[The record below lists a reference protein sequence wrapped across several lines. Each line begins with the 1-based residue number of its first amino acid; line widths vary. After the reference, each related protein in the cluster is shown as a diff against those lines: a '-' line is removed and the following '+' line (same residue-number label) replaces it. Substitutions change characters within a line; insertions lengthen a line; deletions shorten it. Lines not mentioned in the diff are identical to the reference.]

1 MKSRR
6 NSKNKNGRESSWK
19 ETLSELP
26 LFCVLVITAVP
37 FLIFMRYQT
46 GASAGASFGQGT
58 GEESGTLSVTSGNPE
73 GGTQQKEPGFE
84 KIPGDAQP
92 VTKPEEAEPVHYE
105 IPDGVN
111 SPVMPAT
118 DYGNTNTAYQAPAG
132 TVFETAESGM
142 FAPDGTFYY
151 LRSVPDDSYF
161 SDALFIGDSRTD
173 GFRDYS
179 SLKDV
184 ASFWAKE
191 SLSVFNV
198 LDKSLPLYTAGT
210 WEDSQT
216 LEEVLAG
223 HSYGKIYICMGINE
237 IGMPTTVT
245 YVEKYKALLE
255 MIREKE
261 PDAILYIEGNMHV
274 SKAFSSSDPVT
285 NNVNLVERNAAI
297 ATLANGRDIFY
308 LDMNPAVCDENGDL
322 REELSGDGVHL
333 KASAYELWADFLR
346 QNAIV
351 KETSSQEASGTE
363 AVTGSSQTE
372 NKTQTNDADTKPDA
386 AETAPGT

>member
-1 MKSRR
+1 MRDQENENR
-6 NSKNKNGRESSWK
+6 PAEAPIRQVVNYLRQMPLLAALLITLIPFLAFMYSKNPKNDMDQPGNEAA
-19 ETLSELP
+19 SE
-26 LFCVLVITAVP
+26 AQE
-37 FLIFMRYQT
+37 M
-46 GASAGASFGQGT
+46 ASADSEVTKADGMEDADETGNADEGNG
-58 GEESGTLSVTSGNPE
+58 GEEAADGESY
-73 GGTQQKEPGFE
+73 PGFE
-84 KIPGDAQP
+84 TIPETEPADS
-92 VTKPEEAEPVHYE
+92 EEAEPVVYT

-111 SPVMPAT
+111 NPVAPAT

-132 TVFETAESGM
+132 TVFETATSGM

-151 LRSVPDDSYF
+151 LQSVPDDSYF

-191 SLSVFNV
+191 SLSVYNV
-198 LDKSLPLYTAGT
+198 LDKSLPLYTHGT

-216 LEEVLAG
+216 LQQVLET
-223 HSYGKIYICMGINE
+223 HPYGKIYVSMGINE
-237 IGMPTTVT
+237 IGMPTTVK

-255 MIREKE
+255 MIREAE
-261 PDAILYIEGNMHV
+261 PDAILYIQGNMHV

-322 REELSGDGVHL
+322 REELTGDGVHL
-333 KASAYELWADFLR
+333 KASAYEKWADFLR

-351 KETSSQEASGTE
+351 K
-363 AVTGSSQTE
+363 
-372 NKTQTNDADTKPDA
+372 
-386 AETAPGT
+386 

>member
-1 MKSRR
+1 MPLLAALLI
-6 NSKNKNGRESSWK
+6 
-19 ETLSELP
+19 TL
-26 LFCVLVITAVP
+26 IP
-37 FLIFMRYQT
+37 FLAFMYSKSPKNDMDPS
-46 GASAGASFGQGT
+46 GKEAASEAEIASADSEVTKADGMEDADETGNADEGNG
-58 GEESGTLSVTSGNPE
+58 GEEAADGESY
-73 GGTQQKEPGFE
+73 PGFE
-84 KIPGDAQP
+84 TIPETEPADS
-92 VTKPEEAEPVHYE
+92 EETEPVVYT

-111 SPVMPAT
+111 NPVAPAT

-132 TVFETAESGM
+132 TVFETATSGM

-151 LRSVPDDSYF
+151 LQSVPDDSYF

-191 SLSVFNV
+191 SLSVYNV
-198 LDKSLPLYTAGT
+198 LETHP
-210 WEDSQT
+210 
-216 LEEVLAG
+216 
-223 HSYGKIYICMGINE
+223 YGKIYVSMGINE
-237 IGMPTTVT
+237 IGMPTTVK

-255 MIREKE
+255 MIREAE
-261 PDAILYIEGNMHV
+261 PDAILYIQGNMHV

-322 REELSGDGVHL
+322 REELTGDGVHL
-333 KASAYELWADFLR
+333 KASAYEKWADFLR

-351 KETSSQEASGTE
+351 K
-363 AVTGSSQTE
+363 
-372 NKTQTNDADTKPDA
+372 
-386 AETAPGT
+386 

>member
-1 MKSRR
+1 MSRDYLAKEKR
-6 NSKNKNGRESSWK
+6 EMRSIKRLGKNRK
-19 ETLSELP
+19 LSEGFRQMP
-26 LFCVLVITAVP
+26 LLTALLITVVP
-37 FLIFMRYQT
+37 FLLFLHEKMAP
-46 GASAGASFGQGT
+46 GAESVEGTAGLQGDSTSEIDGEGSASSAGSADS
-58 GEESGTLSVTSGNPE
+58 L
-73 GGTQQKEPGFE
+73 PGFE
-84 KIPGDAQP
+84 EIPENAGSQQ
-92 VTKPEEAEPVHYE
+92 EETEPGTYK

-111 SPVMPAT
+111 SPVAPAT

-132 TVFETAESGM
+132 TVFETASSGI
-142 FAPDGTFYY
+142 FAPDGTYYY
-151 LRSVPDDSYF
+151 LQSVPDDSYF

-179 SLKDV
+179 SLKDI

-191 SLSVFNV
+191 SLSVYNV
-198 LDKSLPLYTAGT
+198 LDKSLPLYTHGA

-216 LEEVLAG
+216 LQEVLDN
-223 HSYGKIYICMGINE
+223 HSYGKIYVSMGINE
-237 IGMPTTVT
+237 IGMPTTVN
-245 YVEKYKALLE
+245 YVEKYKTLLE
-255 MIREKE
+255 MIRQAE

-322 REELSGDGVHL
+322 REELTGDGVHL

-346 QNAIV
+346 KNAIV
-351 KETSSQEASGTE
+351 KEADPGAAASTE
-363 AVTGSSQTE
+363 ET
-372 NKTQTNDADTKPDA
+372 PDPA
-386 AETAPGT
+386 GDGK

>member
-1 MKSRR
+1 MRADPWWR
-6 NSKNKNGRESSWK
+6 LNLRDQENENRPAEAPIRQVGNYLRQMPLLAALLI
-19 ETLSELP
+19 TL
-26 LFCVLVITAVP
+26 IP
-37 FLIFMRYQT
+37 FLVFMY
-46 GASAGASFGQGT
+46 GKSLKNDMDPSGKEAASEAEIASADSGETEADGT
-58 GEESGTLSVTSGNPE
+58 GNVDGTGDAEADGTGGEEAAAGESY
-73 GGTQQKEPGFE
+73 PGFE
-84 KIPGDAQP
+84 TIPETEPADS
-92 VTKPEEAEPVHYE
+92 EETEPVVYT

-111 SPVMPAT
+111 NPVAPAT

-132 TVFETAESGM
+132 TVFETATSGM

-151 LRSVPDDSYF
+151 LQSVPDDSYF

-191 SLSVFNV
+191 SLSVYNV
-198 LDKSLPLYTAGT
+198 LDKSLPLYMHGT

-216 LEEVLAG
+216 LQQVLET
-223 HSYGKIYICMGINE
+223 HPYGKIYVSMGINE
-237 IGMPTTVT
+237 IGMPTTVK

-255 MIREKE
+255 MIREAE
-261 PDAILYIEGNMHV
+261 PDAILYIQGNMHV

-322 REELSGDGVHL
+322 REELTGDGVHL
-333 KASAYELWADFLR
+333 KASAYEKWADFLR

-351 KETSSQEASGTE
+351 K
-363 AVTGSSQTE
+363 
-372 NKTQTNDADTKPDA
+372 
-386 AETAPGT
+386 

>member
-1 MKSRR
+1 MRDQENENRPAEAPIRQVGNYLRQMPLLAALLITLIPFLAFMYSKS
-6 NSKNKNGRESSWK
+6 SKNDMDPSGK
-19 ETLSELP
+19 EAASETE
-26 LFCVLVITAVP
+26 I
-37 FLIFMRYQT
+37 
-46 GASAGASFGQGT
+46 ASADSEETKADGMEDVDETGNADEGNG
-58 GEESGTLSVTSGNPE
+58 GEEAADGESY
-73 GGTQQKEPGFE
+73 PGFE
-84 KIPGDAQP
+84 TIPETEPADS
-92 VTKPEEAEPVHYE
+92 EEAEPVVYT

-111 SPVMPAT
+111 NPVAPAT

-132 TVFETAESGM
+132 TVFETATSGV

-151 LRSVPDDSYF
+151 LQSVPDDSYF

-191 SLSVFNV
+191 SLSVYNV
-198 LDKSLPLYTAGT
+198 LDKSLPLYTHGT

-216 LEEVLAG
+216 LQQVLET
-223 HSYGKIYICMGINE
+223 HPYGKIYVSMGINE
-237 IGMPTTVT
+237 IGMPTTVK

-255 MIREKE
+255 MIREAE
-261 PDAILYIEGNMHV
+261 PDAILYIQGNMHV

-322 REELSGDGVHL
+322 REELTGDGVHL
-333 KASAYELWADFLR
+333 KASAYEKWADFLR

-351 KETSSQEASGTE
+351 K
-363 AVTGSSQTE
+363 
-372 NKTQTNDADTKPDA
+372 
-386 AETAPGT
+386 

>member
-1 MKSRR
+1 MRADPRR
-6 NSKNKNGRESSWK
+6 RLNLRDQENENRPAEAPIRQVGNYLRQMPLLAALLI
-19 ETLSELP
+19 TL
-26 LFCVLVITAVP
+26 IP
-37 FLIFMRYQT
+37 FLAFMYSKSPKNDMDPSGKEAASET
-46 GASAGASFGQGT
+46 EIASADSEETKADGMEDADETGNADEGNG
-58 GEESGTLSVTSGNPE
+58 GEEAADGESH
-73 GGTQQKEPGFE
+73 PGFE
-84 KIPGDAQP
+84 TIPETEPADS
-92 VTKPEEAEPVHYE
+92 EETEPVVYT

-111 SPVMPAT
+111 NPVAPAT

-132 TVFETAESGM
+132 TVFETATSGM

-151 LRSVPDDSYF
+151 LQSVPDDSYF

-191 SLSVFNV
+191 SLSVYNV
-198 LDKSLPLYTAGT
+198 LDKSLPLYTHGT

-216 LEEVLAG
+216 LQQVLET
-223 HSYGKIYICMGINE
+223 HPYGKIYVSMGINE
-237 IGMPTTVT
+237 IGMPTTVK

-255 MIREKE
+255 MIREAE
-261 PDAILYIEGNMHV
+261 PDAILYIQGNMHV

-322 REELSGDGVHL
+322 REELTGDGVHL
-333 KASAYELWADFLR
+333 KASAYEKWADFLR

-351 KETSSQEASGTE
+351 K
-363 AVTGSSQTE
+363 
-372 NKTQTNDADTKPDA
+372 
-386 AETAPGT
+386 

>member
-1 MKSRR
+1 MNRDYLEQEEKREKRSH
-6 NSKNKNGRESSWK
+6 KGAGREK
-19 ETLSELP
+19 RLAEGIGQMP
-26 LFCVLVITAVP
+26 LLAALLITAVP
-37 FLIFMRYQT
+37 FLLFLH
-46 GASAGASFGQGT
+46 AKSAPGPESAEELADQQGDST
-58 GEESGTLSVTSGNPE
+58 AEAAGEESASSAASADAL
-73 GGTQQKEPGFE
+73 PGFE
-84 KIPGDAQP
+84 EIPEDAGSQPQEETEP
-92 VTKPEEAEPVHYE
+92 VTYE

-111 SPVMPAT
+111 SKVAPAT

-132 TVFETAESGM
+132 TVFETATSGM
-142 FAPDGTFYY
+142 FAPDGTYYY
-151 LRSVPDDSYF
+151 LQSVPDDSYF

-179 SLKDV
+179 SLKDI

-191 SLSVFNV
+191 SLSVYNV
-198 LDKSLPLYTAGT
+198 LDKSLPLYTHGV
-210 WEDSQT
+210 WEDEQT
-216 LEEVLAG
+216 LQEVLDN
-223 HSYGKIYICMGINE
+223 HSYGKIYVSMGINE
-237 IGMPTTVT
+237 IGMPTTVN

-255 MIREKE
+255 RIRQAE

-322 REELSGDGVHL
+322 REELTGDGVHL

-351 KETSSQEASGTE
+351 KETG
-363 AVTGSSQTE
+363 
-372 NKTQTNDADTKPDA
+372 
-386 AETAPGT
+386 

>member
-1 MKSRR
+1 MRSERIGTR
-6 NSKNKNGRESSWK
+6 TEQGRNGRLAQS
-19 ETLSELP
+19 LRQMP
-26 LFCVLVITAVP
+26 LLAALLVTTVP
-37 FLIFMRYQT
+37 FLLFLHGRT
-46 GASAGASFGQGT
+46 AAGPESAGETESIQ
-58 GEESGTLSVTSGNPE
+58 EESAAPE
-73 GGTQQKEPGFE
+73 TAGGESASRDSSADALPGFE
-84 KIPGDAQP
+84 KIPEDA
-92 VTKPEEAEPVHYE
+92 KPEQEETAPVPCE

-111 SPVMPAT
+111 NPVAPAT

-132 TVFETAESGM
+132 TVFETATSGM
-142 FAPDGTFYY
+142 FAPDGTYYY
-151 LRSVPDDSYF
+151 LQSVPDDSYF

-179 SLKDV
+179 SLKDI

-191 SLSVFNV
+191 SLSVYNV
-198 LDKSLPLYTAGT
+198 LDKSLPLYTHGV

-216 LEEVLAG
+216 LQEVLDN
-223 HSYGKIYICMGINE
+223 HSYGKVYVSMGINE
-237 IGMPTTVT
+237 IGMPTTVN

-255 MIREKE
+255 MIRQTE
-261 PDAILYIEGNMHV
+261 PDAIIYIEGNMHV

-322 REELSGDGVHL
+322 REELTGDGVHL

-346 QNAIV
+346 KNAIV
-351 KETSSQEASGTE
+351 KETDTGAAAGTDSAGDAAGTE
-363 AVTGSSQTE
+363 AVTNAGSV
-372 NKTQTNDADTKPDA
+372 ADTA
-386 AETAPGT
+386 GGV

>member
-1 MKSRR
+1 MRTDPRR
-6 NSKNKNGRESSWK
+6 RLNLRDQENENRPAEAPIRQVGEYLRQMPLLTALLI
-19 ETLSELP
+19 TL
-26 LFCVLVITAVP
+26 IP
-37 FLIFMRYQT
+37 FLAFMYSKSPKNDMDPSGKEAT
-46 GASAGASFGQGT
+46 SEAEIASADSEVTKADGMEDADETGNANEGNG
-58 GEESGTLSVTSGNPE
+58 GEEAADGESY
-73 GGTQQKEPGFE
+73 PGFE
-84 KIPGDAQP
+84 TIPETEPADS
-92 VTKPEEAEPVHYE
+92 EEAEPVVYT

-111 SPVMPAT
+111 NPVAPAT

-132 TVFETAESGM
+132 TVFETATSGM

-151 LRSVPDDSYF
+151 LQSVPDDSYF

-191 SLSVFNV
+191 SLSVYNV
-198 LDKSLPLYTAGT
+198 LDKSLPLYTHGT

-216 LEEVLAG
+216 LQQVLEM
-223 HSYGKIYICMGINE
+223 HPYGKIYVSMGINE
-237 IGMPTTVT
+237 IGMPTTVK

-255 MIREKE
+255 MIREAE
-261 PDAILYIEGNMHV
+261 PDAILYIQGNMHV

-322 REELSGDGVHL
+322 REELTGDGVHL
-333 KASAYELWADFLR
+333 KASAYEKWADFLR

-351 KETSSQEASGTE
+351 K
-363 AVTGSSQTE
+363 
-372 NKTQTNDADTKPDA
+372 
-386 AETAPGT
+386 

>member
-1 MKSRR
+1 MRTDPRR
-6 NSKNKNGRESSWK
+6 RLNLRDQENENRPAEAPIRQVGNYLRQMPLLTALLI
-19 ETLSELP
+19 TL
-26 LFCVLVITAVP
+26 IP
-37 FLIFMRYQT
+37 FLVFMYGKKPKNDMDQP
-46 GASAGASFGQGT
+46 GKEASSEVQEMASTDSGETEADGT
-58 GEESGTLSVTSGNPE
+58 GGEEAAAGESH
-73 GGTQQKEPGFE
+73 PGFE
-84 KIPGDAQP
+84 TIPETEPADSEQ
-92 VTKPEEAEPVHYE
+92 TEPVVYT

-111 SPVMPAT
+111 NPVAPAT

-132 TVFETAESGM
+132 TVFETATSGM

-151 LRSVPDDSYF
+151 LQSVPDDSYF

-191 SLSVFNV
+191 SLSVYNV
-198 LDKSLPLYTAGT
+198 LDKSLPLYTHGT

-216 LEEVLAG
+216 LQQVLET
-223 HSYGKIYICMGINE
+223 HPYGKIYVSMGINE
-237 IGMPTTVT
+237 IGMPTTVK

-255 MIREKE
+255 MIREAE
-261 PDAILYIEGNMHV
+261 PDAILYIQGNMHV

-322 REELSGDGVHL
+322 REELTGDGVHL
-333 KASAYELWADFLR
+333 KASAYEKWADFLR

-351 KETSSQEASGTE
+351 K
-363 AVTGSSQTE
+363 
-372 NKTQTNDADTKPDA
+372 
-386 AETAPGT
+386 

>member
-1 MKSRR
+1 MKQGETL
-6 NSKNKNGRESSWK
+6 KKNGKRRSGWK
-19 ETLSELP
+19 KAAFELP
-26 LFCVLVITAVP
+26 LLWALLVTSIP
-37 FLIFMRYQT
+37 FLIFMRLQNGGGSSG
-46 GASAGASFGQGT
+46 GASGQAPLQGT
-58 GEESGTLSVTSGNPE
+58 DGNVGTAAESTENGSE
-73 GGTQQKEPGFE
+73 AAAEPGFE
-84 KIPGDAQP
+84 KIPEDA
-92 VTKPEEAEPVHYE
+92 KLPEEPEETEPVHYE

-111 SPVMPAT
+111 SPVMQAT

-132 TVFETAESGM
+132 TVFETAQSGI

-151 LRSVPDDSYF
+151 LQSVPDDSYF
-161 SDALFIGDSRTD
+161 ADALFIGDSRTD

-198 LDKSLPLYTAGT
+198 LDKSLPLCSAGI

-216 LEEVLAG
+216 LQEVLSG
-223 HSYGKIYICMGINE
+223 HTYGKIYISMGINE

-245 YVEKYKALLE
+245 YLEKYKELLE
-255 MIREKE
+255 MIRQAE
-261 PDAILYIEGNMHV
+261 PDAILYVEGNMHV

-322 REELSGDGVHL
+322 REELTGDGVHL

-351 KETSSQEASGTE
+351 KTAADGQSTSADGNSAVESATANSGTQQNSSDSE
-363 AVTGSSQTE
+363 AQ
-372 NKTQTNDADTKPDA
+372 
-386 AETAPGT
+386 

>member
-1 MKSRR
+1 MRDQENENR
-6 NSKNKNGRESSWK
+6 PAEAPIRQVGNYLRQMPLLAALLI
-19 ETLSELP
+19 TL
-26 LFCVLVITAVP
+26 IP
-37 FLIFMRYQT
+37 FLAFMYSKSPKNDMDPS
-46 GASAGASFGQGT
+46 GKEAASEAEIASADSEVTKADGMEDADETGNADEGNG
-58 GEESGTLSVTSGNPE
+58 GEEAAAGESH
-73 GGTQQKEPGFE
+73 PGFE
-84 KIPGDAQP
+84 TIPETEPADS
-92 VTKPEEAEPVHYE
+92 EEAEPVVYT

-111 SPVMPAT
+111 NPVAPAT
-118 DYGNTNTAYQAPAG
+118 DYGNTNTAYQASAG
-132 TVFETAESGM
+132 TVFETATSGM

-151 LRSVPDDSYF
+151 LQSVPDDSYF

-191 SLSVFNV
+191 SLSVYNV
-198 LDKSLPLYTAGT
+198 LDKSLPLYTHGA

-216 LEEVLAG
+216 LQQVLET
-223 HSYGKIYICMGINE
+223 HPYGKIYVSMGINE
-237 IGMPTTVT
+237 IGMPTTVK

-255 MIREKE
+255 MIREAE
-261 PDAILYIEGNMHV
+261 PDAILYIQGNMHV

-322 REELSGDGVHL
+322 REELTGDGVHL
-333 KASAYELWADFLR
+333 KASAYEKWADFLR

-351 KETSSQEASGTE
+351 K
-363 AVTGSSQTE
+363 
-372 NKTQTNDADTKPDA
+372 
-386 AETAPGT
+386 

>member
-1 MKSRR
+1 M
-6 NSKNKNGRESSWK
+6 
-19 ETLSELP
+19 P
-26 LFCVLVITAVP
+26 LLAALLITAVP
-37 FLIFMRYQT
+37 FLLFLH
-46 GASAGASFGQGT
+46 AKSAPGPESAEDLADQQGDSAAEAA
-58 GEESGTLSVTSGNPE
+58 GEESASSAASADAL
-73 GGTQQKEPGFE
+73 PGFE
-84 KIPGDAQP
+84 EIPEDAGSQPQEETEP
-92 VTKPEEAEPVHYE
+92 VTYE

-111 SPVMPAT
+111 SKVAPAT

-132 TVFETAESGM
+132 TVFETATSGM
-142 FAPDGTFYY
+142 FAPDGTYYY
-151 LRSVPDDSYF
+151 LQSVPDDSYF

-179 SLKDV
+179 SLKDI

-191 SLSVFNV
+191 SLSVYNV
-198 LDKSLPLYTAGT
+198 LDKSLPLYTHGV
-210 WEDSQT
+210 WEDEQT
-216 LEEVLAG
+216 LQEVLDN
-223 HSYGKIYICMGINE
+223 HSYGKIYVSMGINE
-237 IGMPTTVT
+237 IGMPTTVN

-255 MIREKE
+255 RIRQAE

-322 REELSGDGVHL
+322 REELTGDGVHL

-351 KETSSQEASGTE
+351 KETG
-363 AVTGSSQTE
+363 
-372 NKTQTNDADTKPDA
+372 
-386 AETAPGT
+386 

>member
-1 MKSRR
+1 MRADPR
-6 NSKNKNGRESSWK
+6 WRLNLRDQENENRPAEAPIRQVGNYLRQMPLLAALLI
-19 ETLSELP
+19 TL
-26 LFCVLVITAVP
+26 IP
-37 FLIFMRYQT
+37 FLAFMYSKSPKNDMDPSGKEADSET
-46 GASAGASFGQGT
+46 EIASADSEETKADGMEDADETGNADEGNG
-58 GEESGTLSVTSGNPE
+58 GEEAADGESY
-73 GGTQQKEPGFE
+73 PGFE
-84 KIPGDAQP
+84 TIPETEPADS
-92 VTKPEEAEPVHYE
+92 EEAEPVVYT

-111 SPVMPAT
+111 NPVAPAT

-132 TVFETAESGM
+132 TVFETATSGM

-151 LRSVPDDSYF
+151 LQSVPDDSYF

-191 SLSVFNV
+191 SLSVYNV
-198 LDKSLPLYTAGT
+198 LDKSLPLYTHGT

-216 LEEVLAG
+216 LQQVLET
-223 HSYGKIYICMGINE
+223 HPYGKIYVSMGINE
-237 IGMPTTVT
+237 IGMPTTVK

-255 MIREKE
+255 MIREAE
-261 PDAILYIEGNMHV
+261 PDAILYIQGNMHV

-322 REELSGDGVHL
+322 REELTGDGVHL
-333 KASAYELWADFLR
+333 KASAYEKWADFLR

-351 KETSSQEASGTE
+351 K
-363 AVTGSSQTE
+363 
-372 NKTQTNDADTKPDA
+372 
-386 AETAPGT
+386 